1 MAGKNNE
8 IFSDIIIFSIPKFT
22 PLIIPSPQEELNGIA
37 LEKEEVQ
44 HNMSNANTWW
54 KIILK
59 P

>member
-8 IFSDIIIFSIPKFT
+8 IFSDIIIFSLPKFT

-44 HNMSNANTWW
+44 HNMSNANAW
-54 KIILK
+54 
-59 P
+59 